1 MKRGKKVT
9 GVVTVVEL
17 KNLNGRDNFTFPVK
31 TMMSL

>member
-17 KNLNGRDNFTFPVK
+17 MNLNWRVDFKFPVE
-31 TMMSL
+31 TMLIL